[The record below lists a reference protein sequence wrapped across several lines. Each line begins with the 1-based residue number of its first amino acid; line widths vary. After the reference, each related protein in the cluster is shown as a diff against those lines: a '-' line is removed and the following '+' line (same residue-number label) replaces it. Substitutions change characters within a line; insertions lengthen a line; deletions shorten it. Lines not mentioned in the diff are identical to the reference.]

1 MFSFKSKITV
11 KILNY
16 YFLNPKK
23 THYINELAKILEV
36 DPGNLFRKLK
46 ELEKEGIL
54 KTEMIGNQRYF
65 SLNEKSPL
73 LGEYKKIFEARHG
86 LPEILKNKLKEIK
99 GLEEAYLFG
108 SFVKGNFSEESD
120 IDLLLV
126 GKHKFALVSNLVN
139 ELEKKLGREI
149 NVVDFTKPELTSRLE
164 KNDDFLKNVFAGK
177 YIKLI

>member
-1 MFSFKSKITV
+1 MFNLKSKITI

-23 THYINELAKILEV
+23 SHYINELAKLLEA

-54 KTEMIGNQRYF
+54 KTEMRGNQRYF
-65 SLNEKSPL
+65 SLNHKSTIL
-73 LGEYKKIFEARHG
+73 SDYQKIFEARYG
-86 LPEILKNKLKEIK
+86 LPEILKNKLKSVED
-99 GLEEAYLFG
+99 LEEAYLFG
-108 SFVKGNFSEESD
+108 SFVKGDFSEESD

-126 GKHKFALVSNLVN
+126 GKQKFTAISKIIAD
-139 ELEKKLGREI
+139 LEKKLGREI
-149 NVVDFTKPELTSRLE
+149 NVIDFTKQELTSRL
-164 KNDDFLKNVFAGK
+164 KKDDDFLKNIFSGE

>member
-1 MFSFKSKITV
+1 MFSFKSKITI

-16 YFLNPKK
+16 YFLNPRKS
-23 THYINELAKILEV
+23 HYINELAKILEA
-36 DPGNLFRKLK
+36 DPGNLFRKLI

-65 SLNEKSPL
+65 SLNAKSPL

-86 LPEILKNKLKEIK
+86 LPEILKNKLKEIRD
-99 GLEEAYLFG
+99 LEEAYLFG

-126 GKHKFALVSNLVN
+126 GKHKFAIVSNLVN
-139 ELEKKLGREI
+139 KLEKKLGREI
-149 NVVDFTKPELTSRLE
+149 NVVDFTKQELNSRLE
-164 KNDDFLKNVFAGK
+164 KNDDFLKNVFSGK
-177 YIKLI
+177 YIRLI